1 MHHRC
6 INNVSLRLSVLDAP
20 MDTIHNPVNV
30 IEGMDKWFIGLLMC
44 RIVRGQVTTVS
55 SRGCRMQCMMSN
67 GESDYSVLV
76 LGLVI
81 EPLDGAGRG
90 WPTEHENW
98 LGNHRAVRAIPAVV
112 WTKYSLYVC
121 WCWRVLSCIQ
131 RSSPYTFE
139 TLITICTCMYICM
152 LCKWVLF
159 SVTVMFYAIVSHSVG
174 CCLSKHIRSPQIDAL
189 YSSADVWWRN
199 AVVST

>member
-1 MHHRC
+1 MVYLIWFVTHRLVINWWRIITPTTKRNAGFFFFCKMHHQC

-30 IEGMDKWFIGLLMC
+30 IVGMDKWFIGLLMC

-121 WCWRVLSCIQ
+121 W
-131 RSSPYTFE
+131 Y
-139 TLITICTCMYICM
+139 
-152 LCKWVLF
+152 
-159 SVTVMFYAIVSHSVG
+159 
-174 CCLSKHIRSPQIDAL
+174 
-189 YSSADVWWRN
+189 
-199 AVVST
+199 